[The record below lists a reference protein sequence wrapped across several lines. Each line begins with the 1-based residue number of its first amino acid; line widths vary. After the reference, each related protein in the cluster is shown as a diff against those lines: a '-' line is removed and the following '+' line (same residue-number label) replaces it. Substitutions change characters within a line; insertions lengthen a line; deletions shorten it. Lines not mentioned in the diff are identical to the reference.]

1 MNKRQKEVI
10 QSNLDAEK
18 AVLKQLERHYRSAL
32 NDIDMK
38 LRIMQSD
45 ELTVSRLYRIE
56 HQKALKAQ
64 VEAILEKLHSD
75 EYTTISQF
83 LNEAYTDAFVGTA
96 YDMFGQGVPLIL
108 PIDPKEAVKAIQT
121 DSKISED
128 LYTALGV
135 DTEKLKTSVA
145 SEITRGLASD
155 MAYDDIARN
164 IRNASKAPLSRAKT
178 IVATEAHRIQEA
190 STYDA
195 QKKAKSKGAD
205 IVRQWNSTMDGNT
218 RPTHRHLDGQ
228 IREMDEPFEMDGK
241 SAMYPGDFGDPA
253 EDCNCRCVTL
263 QRARWALGESEL
275 ETLKQRAEFFGLDKT
290 KSFEDFKEKYLNSSK
305 TIEKYEESGIIKTDN
320 IVRAA
325 RVEANGRFV
334 NSNEKL
340 YKYAAKIVPIEG
352 YADFTCHADPDKFYI
367 DMQGNGNSKD
377 FVELSVEEFAE
388 AIRNSN
394 SYSGGNIRV
403 ISCQAGAK
411 EDGVAQRLANELNV
425 SIYAPTE
432 IVNIDEDGNMF
443 VSDNEILADI
453 WYHASVEERTKIKE
467 TGEWKLF
474 EPQKG

>member
-1 MNKRQKEVI
+1 MNNRQREVI

-32 NDIDMK
+32 NDIDLK

-135 DTEKLKTSVA
+135 DTVKLKDSIS

-228 IREMDEPFEMDGK
+228 IRELDEPFEMDGK
-241 SAMYPGDFGDPA
+241 SAMYPGDFGNPA

-275 ETLKQRAEFFGLDKT
+275 ETLKQRAEFFGLDKA
-290 KSFEDFKEKYLNSSK
+290 KDFDDFKKKYLNSAK
-305 TIEKYEESGIIKTDN
+305 TIEKISENGKIDIGFQFFASKEKQFGKKVGKHAKDFGLDPSSAEDRAKFLEIIDDVKRNATERRIGSWRGQPEEVIFYIKGNDVVLTTKADEFITILEGGISN
-320 IVRAA
+320 A
-325 RVEANGRFV
+325 RV
-334 NSNEKL
+334 
-340 YKYAAKIVPIEG
+340 KIARKHEV
-352 YADFTCHADPDKFYI
+352 
-367 DMQGNGNSKD
+367 
-377 FVELSVEEFAE
+377 
-388 AIRNSN
+388 
-394 SYSGGNIRV
+394 
-403 ISCQAGAK
+403 
-411 EDGVAQRLANELNV
+411 
-425 SIYAPTE
+425 
-432 IVNIDEDGNMF
+432 
-443 VSDNEILADI
+443 
-453 WYHASVEERTKIKE
+453 
-467 TGEWKLF
+467 
-474 EPQKG
+474 